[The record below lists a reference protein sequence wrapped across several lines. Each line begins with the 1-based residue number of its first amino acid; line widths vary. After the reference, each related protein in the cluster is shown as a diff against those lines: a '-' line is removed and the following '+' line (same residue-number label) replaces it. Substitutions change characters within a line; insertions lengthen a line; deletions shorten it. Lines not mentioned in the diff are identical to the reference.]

1 MANSDPNRIMEGT
14 DDYIPT
20 HSMIVC
26 SPMVVKQAIEK
37 VGLEH
42 LPTLLAAK
50 RADKDPVEEAILNI
64 KVTRPDRMA
73 KIFRVDYQAG
83 DREETDRL
91 VEALVASYQQFL
103 GDTFQKN
110 SGTVITLIS
119 KARDDLSKE
128 LKELEDQYLE
138 FRRTN
143 ANVIVGQGQEGRSF
157 WASRLS
163 RWDQAANEAMV
174 KAVQLKTQLDLGRKL
189 AGDGAE
195 LWAIA
200 HAITQVGGDPN
211 SLLAL
216 VTAGSS
222 QNGEGDF
229 IRQLAVEQQQLVER
243 YGPDYAKVKEL
254 KLQIDRIRDR
264 GRNARSRL
272 EAGELKDMLA
282 SLARSLDSVQ
292 TMREDLRT
300 QFDQAQ
306 QKAKQVEVDLLTE
319 ENLRSKLERQR
330 SLFSSVVDQLK
341 QAQFVSDFT
350 SVTSQVIE
358 PPHTLRQPVWP
369 RPILTLVLAL
379 VTGCMLGVGAVFFLD
394 RLDQRVH
401 SLAELRQAMGLSVL
415 GEIGQVPADQLAL
428 VGPIGLISHSKP
440 RSNWAEAFRA
450 VRTNVDFLRR
460 NQRLEVVMVTSPYAG
475 DGKSTSASNL
485 AISFAYAGRRVLL
498 VDCDL
503 RRPTQDKLYDLDR
516 ERGLSHLLRGPD
528 APGAS
533 GATHDDR
540 QPGRHHRRTGGGQPG
555 RAPLLAPTEGTPGRI
570 PSVLRGDHPR
580 CPACAGRDGPG
591 DCRRRGRW
599 NRRGRPCLDA
609 ETSRRGA
616 NSGAPRQPGNP
627 RAGDDRQRNRP
638 RGQRV
643 WLWVW
648 LRLWLWLRLWQLPL
662 QWGAKGERGRSL
674 ILFPCWPRPN
684 RNPIQTA
691 TVSPAMPEDSLT

>member
-1 MANSDPNRIMEGT
+1 MPEPAIQNQTHSAPKELAVEMRRLIGVLRQGWRLIAISAVVCLTLAGLYVAAAKRVYQATTRLLVLQQGGRPLNMANSDPNRLMEGT

-50 RADKDPVEEAILNI
+50 RADKDPVEEAILNL

-73 KIFRVDYQAG
+73 KIFRVDYRAG

-91 VEALVASYQQFL
+91 VEALVASYQKFL

-110 SGTVITLIS
+110 SGTVITLIG

-174 KAVQLKTQLDLGRKL
+174 KAVQLKSQLDLGRKL
-189 AGDGAE
+189 AGNGAE

-254 KLQIDRIRDR
+254 KLQIERIRER
-264 GRNARSRL
+264 GRSARSHL

-292 TMREDLRT
+292 TMRRICDE
-300 QFDQAQ
+300 FDQAQ
-306 QKAKQVEVDLLTE
+306 QNAKQVEVDLLTE

-358 PPHTLRQPVWP
+358 PPHTLRKPVWP

-379 VTGCMLGVGAVFFLD
+379 VMGCMLGVGAVFFLD
-394 RLDQRVH
+394 RLDQRVR

-428 VGPIGLISHSKP
+428 LGAIGLISHTKP
-440 RSNWAEAFRA
+440 RSNWAEAYRA

-485 AISFAYAGRRVLL
+485 AISFAYAGRKVLL

-503 RRPTQDKLYDLDR
+503 RRPTQDKLYVLSR
-516 ERGLSHLLRGPD
+516 ERGLELAQRPD
-528 APGAS
+528 ARGAS
-533 GATHDDR
+533 GAAHDD
-540 QPGRHHRRTGGGQPG
+540 
-555 RAPLLAPTEGTPGRI
+555 
-570 PSVLRGDHPR
+570 
-580 CPACAGRDGPG
+580 
-591 DCRRRGRW
+591 
-599 NRRGRPCLDA
+599 
-609 ETSRRGA
+609 
-616 NSGAPRQPGNP
+616 
-627 RAGDDRQRNRP
+627 
-638 RGQRV
+638 
-643 WLWVW
+643 
-648 LRLWLWLRLWQLPL
+648 
-662 QWGAKGERGRSL
+662 
-674 ILFPCWPRPN
+674 
-684 RNPIQTA
+684 
-691 TVSPAMPEDSLT
+691 

>member
-1 MANSDPNRIMEGT
+1 MPEPAIQNQTHPAPKELAVEMRRLIGVLRQGWRLIAISAVVCLTLAGLYVAAAKRVYQATTRLLVLQQGGRPLNMANSDPNRLMEGT

-50 RADKDPVEEAILNI
+50 RADKDPVEEAILNL
-64 KVTRPDRMA
+64 KVTRPDRLA

-83 DREETDRL
+83 DRVETDRL
-91 VEALVASYQQFL
+91 VEALVASYQKFL

-174 KAVQLKTQLDLGRKL
+174 KAVQLKSQLELGRKL

-264 GRNARSRL
+264 GRSARSRL

-292 TMREDLRT
+292 TMREDLRRAIRPGAAEC
-300 QFDQAQ
+300 QAGRGRP
-306 QKAKQVEVDLLTE
+306 VDRRESATASW
-319 ENLRSKLERQR
+319 NASGPSSARWSISSSRP
-330 SLFSSVVDQLK
+330 SSSVISP
-341 QAQFVSDFT
+341 ASPRR
-350 SVTSQVIE
+350 SSS
-358 PPHTLRQPVWP
+358 
-369 RPILTLVLAL
+369 RPILSAIRS
-379 VTGCMLGVGAVFFLD
+379 G
-394 RLDQRVH
+394 H
-401 SLAELRQAMGLSVL
+401 
-415 GEIGQVPADQLAL
+415 
-428 VGPIGLISHSKP
+428 GPS
-440 RSNWAEAFRA
+440 
-450 VRTNVDFLRR
+450 
-460 NQRLEVVMVTSPYAG
+460 
-475 DGKSTSASNL
+475 
-485 AISFAYAGRRVLL
+485 
-498 VDCDL
+498 
-503 RRPTQDKLYDLDR
+503 
-516 ERGLSHLLRGPD
+516 
-528 APGAS
+528 
-533 GATHDDR
+533 
-540 QPGRHHRRTGGGQPG
+540 
-555 RAPLLAPTEGTPGRI
+555 
-570 PSVLRGDHPR
+570 
-580 CPACAGRDGPG
+580 
-591 DCRRRGRW
+591 
-599 NRRGRPCLDA
+599 
-609 ETSRRGA
+609 
-616 NSGAPRQPGNP
+616 
-627 RAGDDRQRNRP
+627 
-638 RGQRV
+638 
-643 WLWVW
+643 
-648 LRLWLWLRLWQLPL
+648 
-662 QWGAKGERGRSL
+662 
-674 ILFPCWPRPN
+674 
-684 RNPIQTA
+684 
-691 TVSPAMPEDSLT
+691 